1 MKDIRWNVFWFFLVQ
16 LCLYLFISKIISKE
30 IGLTILCGSL
40 IIYILINAIWMH
52 KLNTWLTKPSI
63 EKLPQGTGGWES
75 IFSKIYQDVRTR
87 RKTKKNLATT
97 IDQFILASDALLD
110 GVIVINESNEIAWAN
125 KRAKT
130 MFGIDSIKD
139 KTQPI
144 QYIFRNTEF
153 TAYLDAE
160 EYDQPIH
167 IKTKNIIEDIEIRI
181 ISFGKLQ
188 KLIIGK
194 DISVIIKNESIRKE
208 FVSNFSH
215 ELKTPLTVITGFI
228 ETLDASLIT
237 DKPTKQIFNLMME
250 QSTRMKRLIDDLLLL
265 SNVES
270 SLIKNRSEEINSK
283 KLFEKI
289 KKNIKL
295 VDQGKH
301 KIIYK
306 INHLFNIYG
315 SKQEIESAFTNLI
328 TNAIRYTPNDKMIY
342 INWNAINHIPIFEV
356 IDSGIGIKKKH
367 INRITERFYRVDDNR
382 SRSTGGTGL
391 GLSIVKNIMIKHQGE
406 LNILSELNEGS
417 TFKLIFPSDRLIK
430 IDN

>member
-1 MKDIRWNVFWFFLVQ
+1 
-16 LCLYLFISKIISKE
+16 
-30 IGLTILCGSL
+30 
-40 IIYILINAIWMH
+40 MH

-295 VDQGKH
+295 VDKGRH

-306 INHLFNIYG
+306 INYQFNIYG

-328 TNAIRYTPNDKMIY
+328 TNAIRYTPNDKVIN
-342 INWNAINHIPIFEV
+342 INWNAINYTPIFEV
-356 IDSGIGIKKKH
+356 IDSGIGIEKKH
-367 INRITERFYRVDDNR
+367 INRITERFYRVDDDR

-406 LNILSELNEGS
+406 LNILSELNKGS

-430 IDN
+430 IEN

>member
-1 MKDIRWNVFWFFLVQ
+1 
-16 LCLYLFISKIISKE
+16 
-30 IGLTILCGSL
+30 
-40 IIYILINAIWMH
+40 MH
-52 KLNTWLTKPSI
+52 KLNTWLSKPLI
-63 EKLPQGTGGWES
+63 EELPQGTGGWES

-87 RKTKKNLATT
+87 RKSKKNLATT

-130 MFGIDSIKD
+130 MFGVDSIKD

-144 QYIFRNTEF
+144 QYIYRNTEF

-295 VDQGKH
+295 VDKERH

-306 INHLFNIYG
+306 INYQFNIYG
-315 SKQEIESAFTNLI
+315 SKHEIESAFTNLI
-328 TNAIRYTPNDKMIY
+328 TNAIRYTPNDKVIN
-342 INWNAINHIPIFEV
+342 INWNAINYTPIFEV
-356 IDSGIGIKKKH
+356 IDSGIGIEKKH
-367 INRITERFYRVDDNR
+367 INRITERFYRVDDDR

-406 LNILSELNEGS
+406 LNILSELNKGS

-430 IDN
+430 IEN

>member
-1 MKDIRWNVFWFFLVQ
+1 
-16 LCLYLFISKIISKE
+16 
-30 IGLTILCGSL
+30 
-40 IIYILINAIWMH
+40 MH
-52 KLNTWLTKPSI
+52 KLNTWLSKPSI

-75 IFSKIYQDVRTR
+75 IFSKIYQDIRTR
-87 RKTKKNLATT
+87 RKSKKNLATT

-110 GVIVINESNEIAWAN
+110 GIIVLNETNEIAWAN

-250 QSTRMKRLIDDLLLL
+250 QSTRMKQLIDDLLIFVQVILL
-265 SNVES
+265 F
-270 SLIKNRSEEINSK
+270 
-283 KLFEKI
+283 LFEDYI
-289 KKNIKL
+289 
-295 VDQGKH
+295 
-301 KIIYK
+301 
-306 INHLFNIYG
+306 HLFDLQIAPVYQLKKEILCFQY
-315 SKQEIESAFTNLI
+315 KQ
-328 TNAIRYTPNDKMIY
+328 K
-342 INWNAINHIPIFEV
+342 V
-356 IDSGIGIKKKH
+356 K
-367 INRITERFYRVDDNR
+367 
-382 SRSTGGTGL
+382 STL
-391 GLSIVKNIMIKHQGE
+391 
-406 LNILSELNEGS
+406 
-417 TFKLIFPSDRLIK
+417 
-430 IDN
+430 

>member
-1 MKDIRWNVFWFFLVQ
+1 
-16 LCLYLFISKIISKE
+16 
-30 IGLTILCGSL
+30 
-40 IIYILINAIWMH
+40 MH
-52 KLNTWLTKPSI
+52 KLNTWLSKPLI
-63 EKLPQGTGGWES
+63 EELPQGTGGWES

-87 RKTKKNLATT
+87 RKSKKNLATT

-130 MFGIDSIKD
+130 MFGVDSIKD

-295 VDQGKH
+295 VDKERH

-306 INHLFNIYG
+306 INYQFNIYG

-328 TNAIRYTPNDKMIY
+328 TNAIRYTPDDKMIY
-342 INWNAINHIPIFEV
+342 INWNVINHTPIFEV
-356 IDSGIGIKKKH
+356 IDLGIGIEKKH
-367 INRITERFYRVDDNR
+367 INRITERFYRVDDHR

-406 LNILSELNEGS
+406 LNVLSEPNKGS

-430 IDN
+430 IDK

>member
-1 MKDIRWNVFWFFLVQ
+1 MKDIRWNTFWFFLIQ
-16 LCLYLFISKIISKE
+16 LCLYLFISKITSKE
-30 IGLTILCGSL
+30 IALIIICTLLT
-40 IIYILINAIWMH
+40 IYILINAIWMH

-75 IFSKIYQDVRTR
+75 IFSKIYQDIRTR
-87 RKTKKNLATT
+87 RKSKKTLATT
-97 IDQFILASDALLD
+97 IDQFILASDAIFD
-110 GVIVINESNEIAWAN
+110 GIIIINESNEIAWAN

-194 DISVIIKNESIRKE
+194 DVSVIIKNESIRKE

-295 VDQGKH
+295 VDKGRH

-306 INHLFNIYG
+306 INYQFNIYG

-328 TNAIRYTPNDKMIY
+328 TNAIRYTPNDKVIN
-342 INWNAINHIPIFEV
+342 INWNAINYTPIFEV
-356 IDSGIGIKKKH
+356 IDSGIGIEKKH
-367 INRITERFYRVDDNR
+367 INRITERFYRVDDDR

-406 LNILSELNEGS
+406 LNISSELNKGS

-430 IDN
+430 NDN

>member
-1 MKDIRWNVFWFFLVQ
+1 LKDIRWNVFWFFLVQ

>member
-1 MKDIRWNVFWFFLVQ
+1 
-16 LCLYLFISKIISKE
+16 
-30 IGLTILCGSL
+30 
-40 IIYILINAIWMH
+40 MH

>member
-1 MKDIRWNVFWFFLVQ
+1 MKDIRWNTFWFFLIQ
-16 LCLYLFISKIISKE
+16 LCLYLFIYKIISGE
-30 IGLTILCGSL
+30 IALIILCGSL

-52 KLNTWLTKPSI
+52 KLNTWLSKPLI
-63 EKLPQGTGGWES
+63 EELPQGTGGWES

-87 RKTKKNLATT
+87 RKSKKNLATT

-130 MFGIDSIKD
+130 MFGVDSIKD

-295 VDQGKH
+295 VDKERH

-306 INHLFNIYG
+306 INYQFNIYG

-328 TNAIRYTPNDKMIY
+328 TNAIRYTPDDKMIY
-342 INWNAINHIPIFEV
+342 INWNVINHTPIFEV
-356 IDSGIGIKKKH
+356 IDLGIGIEKKH
-367 INRITERFYRVDDNR
+367 INRITERFYRVDDHR

-406 LNILSELNEGS
+406 LNVLSEPNKGS

-430 IDN
+430 IDK

>member
-1 MKDIRWNVFWFFLVQ
+1 MKDIRWNTFWFFLIQ
-16 LCLYLFISKIISKE
+16 FFLYLFISKIISKE
-30 IGLTILCGSL
+30 IALIILCGSL
-40 IIYILINAIWMH
+40 MLSILINAIWMH
-52 KLNTWLTKPSI
+52 KLNTWLSKPSI

-75 IFSKIYQDVRTR
+75 IFSKIYQDIRTR
-87 RKTKKNLATT
+87 RKSKKNLATT

-110 GVIVINESNEIAWAN
+110 GIIVLNETNEIAWAN

-228 ETLDASLIT
+228 ETLDSSLIT

-250 QSTRMKRLIDDLLLL
+250 QSTRMKQLIDDLLLL

-270 SLIKNRSEEINSK
+270 SLIKNRSEKINSK

-295 VDQGKH
+295 VDKGKH

-306 INHLFNIYG
+306 INHELNIYG

-328 TNAIRYTPNDKMIY
+328 TNAIRYTANDKMIH
-342 INWNAINHIPIFEV
+342 INWNVINDIPIFEV
-356 IDSGIGIKKKH
+356 IDSGIGIEKKH

-382 SRSTGGTGL
+382 SRSNGGTGL

-406 LNILSELNEGS
+406 LNILSEPNKGS
-417 TFKLIFPSDRLIK
+417 TFKLIFPSDRLIR
-430 IDN
+430 N

>member
-1 MKDIRWNVFWFFLVQ
+1 LKDIRWNTFWFFLIQ
-16 LCLYLFISKIISKE
+16 LCLYLFIYKIISGE
-30 IGLTILCGSL
+30 IALIILCGSL

-52 KLNTWLTKPSI
+52 KLNTWLSKPLI
-63 EKLPQGTGGWES
+63 EELPQGTGGWES

-87 RKTKKNLATT
+87 RKSKKNLATT

-130 MFGIDSIKD
+130 MFGVDSIKD

-295 VDQGKH
+295 VDKERH

-306 INHLFNIYG
+306 INYQFNIYG

-328 TNAIRYTPNDKMIY
+328 TNAIRYTPDDKMIY
-342 INWNAINHIPIFEV
+342 INWNVINHTPIFEV
-356 IDSGIGIKKKH
+356 IDLGIGIEKKH
-367 INRITERFYRVDDNR
+367 INRITERFYRVDDHR

-406 LNILSELNEGS
+406 LNVLSEPNKGS

-430 IDN
+430 IDK